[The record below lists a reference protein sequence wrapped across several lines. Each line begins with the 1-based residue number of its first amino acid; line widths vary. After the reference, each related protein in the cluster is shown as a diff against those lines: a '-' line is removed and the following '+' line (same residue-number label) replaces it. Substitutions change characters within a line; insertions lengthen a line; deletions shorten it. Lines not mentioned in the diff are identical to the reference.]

1 MGGAVNIFDSE
12 FSQET
17 FLQYLRERTGMILF
31 DSEFSGVVGEQFL
44 YALLDSLSKQGLL
57 QYTKTH
63 MKAFRIDSVA

>member
-1 MGGAVNIFDSE
+1 MVDTVTIFDSE

-44 YALLDSLSKQGLL
+44 YALLDNLSKQGVL

>member
-1 MGGAVNIFDSE
+1 MGNAVIIFDRE
-12 FSQET
+12 FSQEI
-17 FLQYLRERTGMILF
+17 FLQYLRERQGMIVF

-44 YALLDSLSKQGLL
+44 YALLDTLSKQGLL

>member
-1 MGGAVNIFDSE
+1 
-12 FSQET
+12 
-17 FLQYLRERTGMILF
+17 MILF

-63 MKAFRIDSVA
+63 RKAFRIDSVA

>member
-1 MGGAVNIFDSE
+1 MGDVVIIFDKE
-12 FSQET
+12 FSQEI
-17 FLQYLRERTGMILF
+17 FLQYLRERQGMIVF
-31 DSEFSGVVGEQFL
+31 DSEFSGVIGEQFL

>member
-1 MGGAVNIFDSE
+1 MIIFDGE
-12 FSQET
+12 FSQEI

-44 YALLDSLSKQGLL
+44 YALLDNLSKQGLL

-63 MKAFRIDSVA
+63 MKAFRIYSVA

>member
-1 MGGAVNIFDSE
+1 
-12 FSQET
+12 
-17 FLQYLRERTGMILF
+17 MIVF

-44 YALLDSLSKQGLL
+44 YALLDSLSKQELL

>member
-1 MGGAVNIFDSE
+1 MIIFDGE
-12 FSQET
+12 FSQEI

-44 YALLDSLSKQGLL
+44 YALLDNLSKQGLL
-57 QYTKTH
+57 QYTKNH

>member
-1 MGGAVNIFDSE
+1 MTIFDSE
-12 FSQET
+12 FSQEI
-17 FLQYLRERTGMILF
+17 FLQYLRERQGMIVF

-44 YALLDSLSKQGLL
+44 YALLDTLSKQGLL

>member
-1 MGGAVNIFDSE
+1 MDDTVIIYDGE
-12 FSQET
+12 FSQEI

-44 YALLDSLSKQGLL
+44 YALLDNLSKQGLL

>member
-1 MGGAVNIFDSE
+1 MGDTVIIFDRE
-12 FSQET
+12 FSQEV
-17 FLQYLRERTGMILF
+17 FLQYLRERQGMIVF

-44 YALLDSLSKQGLL
+44 YALLDTLSKQGLL

>member
-1 MGGAVNIFDSE
+1 MGDTVIIFDGE
-12 FSQET
+12 FSQEI

-44 YALLDSLSKQGLL
+44 YALLDNLSKQGLL